1 MKELFKLKK
10 YLARHK
16 WALVAGFTSLIAVD
30 LLQLLIPLVVRQAV
44 DSLALGAVD
53 PKKLLGYGAWV
64 AGIALAI
71 GLGRFFWRYSS
82 IGTARKVEQKL
93 REELFS
99 HLCTLDFAYFDA
111 TKTGDLMAH
120 ATNDIN
126 AVRMALG
133 FGSVILTDIVVL
145 GLAALF
151 LMFRLSPRLALYAL
165 IPLPFL
171 SLIVALF
178 GRMIRRRFEVVQKSF
193 SGLTEAVRENISGIK
208 VVKLFVQ
215 EHSENVRFDA
225 TSRDYL
231 DKNMRLVW
239 IWGTFFPLITL
250 VASFSQGIAL
260 WWGGQLAVSGRISL
274 GDFVAFMA
282 YLGILIWPMIA
293 IGRAIDIF
301 QRGAASQGRLNRIL
315 ETKPQIAD
323 LPGAAKL
330 GRLAGRL
337 AFARSDLLPPG
348 PVPPGPAGHHA
359 LSLRTGRCWASPA
372 PSVRAKAPWLIC

>member
-10 YLARHK
+10 YLASHK
-16 WALVAGFTSLIAVD
+16 WALLAGFTSLIAVD

-53 PKKLLGYGAWV
+53 PKKLLVYGAWV

-71 GLGRFFWRYSS
+71 GLGRFFWRYFL

-99 HLCTLDFAYFDA
+99 HLCTLDFVYFDS

-151 LMFRLSPRLALYAL
+151 LMFSLSPQLALYAL

-178 GRMIRRRFEVVQKSF
+178 GRIIR
-193 SGLTEAVRENISGIK
+193 
-208 VVKLFVQ
+208 
-215 EHSENVRFDA
+215 
-225 TSRDYL
+225 
-231 DKNMRLVW
+231 
-239 IWGTFFPLITL
+239 
-250 VASFSQGIAL
+250 
-260 WWGGQLAVSGRISL
+260 
-274 GDFVAFMA
+274 
-282 YLGILIWPMIA
+282 
-293 IGRAIDIF
+293 
-301 QRGAASQGRLNRIL
+301 
-315 ETKPQIAD
+315 
-323 LPGAAKL
+323 
-330 GRLAGRL
+330 
-337 AFARSDLLPPG
+337 
-348 PVPPGPAGHHA
+348 
-359 LSLRTGRCWASPA
+359 
-372 PSVRAKAPWLIC
+372 